1 MRGFHLWA
9 LRMGWF
15 KQLFG
20 KRDAVPLDPAL
31 WSRLMQ
37 GLPFLAH
44 LDASEQTALR
54 ALAGAFLARKTISA
68 AGGLELDEDIVA
80 AIAAQACLPVLHLG
94 LDMFDDFSEV
104 IVYPGEFHVE
114 REFIDADGVV
124 HDVSG
129 ALSGEAMPGG
139 PVVVSW
145 EDVGLGADDARAA
158 QDRPAYNVVIHEFA
172 HKLDLAAGDAD
183 GLPRLHPRLHAQ
195 IDPDEWCAILDDAHA
210 DFCAMVDRLEARF
223 PRHLDPESEAGRR
236 IYDSLPLDAYG
247 ADDPA
252 EFFAVASE
260 AYFVAP
266 QRLRSAFAAL
276 HALLDRYYRPPLRA
290 AQPSPRSRSDSQD

>member
-1 MRGFHLWA
+1 MSR
-9 LRMGWF
+9 RT
-15 KQLFG
+15 KLFW
-20 KRDAVPLDPAL
+20 PAL
-31 WSRLMQ
+31 VTPAVAMAAANEPAPVGASAAEPARDECDPL
-37 GLPFLAH
+37 GRTDGARDGADLGEGEDLAH

-80 AIAAQACLPVLHLG
+80 AIAVQACLPVLHLG

-172 HKLDLAAGDAD
+172 HKLDLAAGVVWNFNSPWTDFLDVRWAISPD
-183 GLPRLHPRLHAQ
+183 QPAPQWIERFALP
-195 IDPDEWCAILDDAHA
+195 PDLPQDDARAVVSALERYFLQESPHPHA
-210 DFCAMVDRLEARF
+210 WVL
-223 PRHLDPESEAGRR
+223 AGR
-236 IYDSLPLDAYG
+236 I
-247 ADDPA
+247 
-252 EFFAVASE
+252 EAVKA
-260 AYFVAP
+260 
-266 QRLRSAFAAL
+266 RSATAGPDTISGGEGAGST
-276 HALLDRYYRPPLRA
+276 ASVA
-290 AQPSPRSRSDSQD
+290 